1 MIRTYRRRY
10 WFLAAALSAL
20 AGYADANAFVHLG
33 GYFVSFMSG
42 NSTRLGVGLADQM
55 ESAAI
60 AGGLIALFVLG
71 VIAGALI
78 NPNGAKAGSTR
89 VLLAV
94 TTLLTLA
101 SALASMGAAQW
112 AIPLLACAMGALNA
126 VFQRDGEVSI
136 GLTYMTGTLV
146 RMGQRIANALKG
158 GERWDWAPY
167 LLLWLGLALGAA
179 LGAFAYARVGL
190 SALWVI
196 AFAGAV
202 LTIVFARLPESG
214 FSSR

>member
-42 NSTRLGVGLADQM
+42 NSTRLGVGLAERL

-78 NPNGAKAGSTR
+78 NSTGTKAGSTR
-89 VLLAV
+89 VLAAV
-94 TTLLTLA
+94 ATTLTLA
-101 SALASMGAAQW
+101 SALASAGAAYF

-158 GERWDWAPY
+158 GDRWDWGPY
-167 LLLWLGLALGAA
+167 LLLWMGLVLGGA
-179 LGAFAYARVGL
+179 LGAFVYGRIGL
-190 SALWVI
+190 SALWLI
-196 AFAGAV
+196 AIASAA
-202 LTIVFARLPESG
+202 LTLIFARLPDAD

>member
-1 MIRTYRRRY
+1 MIRSYRPRY
-10 WFLAAALSAL
+10 WFLAAALSTL
-20 AGYADANAFVHLG
+20 AGYADANAFVHLD

-42 NSTRLGVGLADQM
+42 NSTRLGVGLVAQL

-71 VIAGALI
+71 VIAGTLI
-78 NPNGAKAGSTR
+78 NPSGTKGGSTR
-89 VLLAV
+89 VLAAV
-94 TTLLTLA
+94 TGVLALA
-101 SALASMGAAQW
+101 SAFASFDAPNW
-112 AIPLLACAMGALNA
+112 AIPLLACAMGAMNA

-146 RMGQRIANALKG
+146 RVGQRIAGALTG
-158 GERWDWAPY
+158 GARWDWAPY

-179 LGAFAYARVGL
+179 LGALGYAYVGL
-190 SALWVI
+190 RALWLI
-196 AFAGAV
+196 AGAGAL
-202 LTIVFARLPESG
+202 LTIVFARLPDAG

>member
-1 MIRTYRRRY
+1 MIRSYKRRY

-42 NSTRLGVGLADQM
+42 NSTRLGVGLAHQLG
-55 ESAAI
+55 SAAI

-71 VIAGALI
+71 VIFGALL
-78 NPNGAKAGSTR
+78 NPSGTKPGSTR
-89 VLLAV
+89 VLVSV
-94 TTLLTLA
+94 TALLTLA
-101 SALASMGAAQW
+101 SALASIGAAQW
-112 AIPLLACAMGALNA
+112 AIPLLACAMGAMNA

-146 RMGQRIANALKG
+146 RLGQRIANALKG

-167 LLLWLGLALGAA
+167 LLLWMGLVLGAA
-179 LGAFAYARVGL
+179 FGAFAYGQVGL

-196 AFAGAV
+196 AGAGGL
-202 LTIVFARLPESG
+202 LTAIFARLPEAG